1 MSHAP
6 DHPPSPQDD
15 SAHEEPHHQQ
25 QPASEASSS
34 AEPRALQAAATAAT
48 CGRIERAATYSA
60 GPWNASAA
68 AGVNDFEQHHEA
80 QSVVSSSSSGGLG
93 IEGACKDILREL
105 YWYVLRD
112 REVQPGD
119 MRVLHVVRSLQEEG
133 LVFWRDGRFVESQD
147 VALRFCDRERTP
159 YTNRVSPEAQD
170 AADAVALD
178 YGMFVRFV
186 TPTAGLFLKAFSEE
200 LVIPD
205 WSTFTTDMTYH
216 YHEVERNRQGANASY
231 IPILRDANPEKWGL
245 SICSIDGQRFSIGD
259 SDTPFTLQSVSKPAT
274 YAHGLAKEGPAFMD
288 EWIGVEPAGRPF
300 NTQDLDPLTNCPF
313 NSSVNS
319 GAIMAAGVL
328 ASGYPGYSWKEVV
341 DKVRSTWYD
350 LCGNDLDVGFSKET
364 FESEKETAYNNF
376 AIAYNLKGRRG
387 LPRNVNLHTMLD
399 VYLGCCS
406 IEMTTDALAVAA
418 ATLANGG
425 VCPITRKEVF
435 PAHVTRT
442 VLSEIMLCGMYDQA
456 GRFAVEV
463 GLPSKSGVSGALL
476 VIAPNL
482 MGMALFSPRLNPKGN
497 SVRGIEFCKRLVASY
512 RVHVFEPLRSGNT
525 GAKVDPHRNG
535 WKNERSK
542 ISRMAWAVEV
552 GDKYAIRL
560 RDIFLFALCQTAVSS
575 LEGLSDRMVQ
585 VIRENYEMVYQAPVD
600 ETLLKQITDALKQ
613 NPSDMRYLENLTKD
627 VVVLDSLRSL
637 IILAMI
643 DIIMID
649 HKVDEVE
656 RHVAVRIAVLLGID
670 ESVATMEI
678 NRYEAN
684 HVVGHRFKSVEYC
697 QLMDVLDADVS
708 HRRTH
713 SGSFTGGLNQSRH
726 GANNASIGGSR
737 HGHLVELGDN
747 LVRDA
752 VSESGGPSAG
762 GNSKKK
768 ASTQQGIRFALQQ
781 YGDSDE
787 DLHVENAALRREI
800 ANLRKKLDNMSVA
813 ISEQEEV
820 VIDA

>member
-1 MSHAP
+1 MSDRTP
-6 DHPPSPQDD
+6 DPPPSDPHPSPRDGG
-15 SAHEEPHHQQ
+15 SHEEPQHQ
-25 QPASEASSS
+25 PEGCPSPSRSSS
-34 AEPRALQAAATAAT
+34 STTPAVAA
-48 CGRIERAATYSA
+48 GRIVRTRATSA
-60 GPWNASAA
+60 GSAP
-68 AGVNDFEQHHEA
+68 VPNDGEQHEA
-80 QSVVSSSSSGGLG
+80 QSVSSSSGGGLG

-112 REVQPGD
+112 REVQPAD
-119 MRVLHVVRSLQEEG
+119 LRVLHVVGSLREEG
-133 LVFWRDGRFVESQD
+133 LRFWRDERFLESQD

-159 YTNRVSPEAQD
+159 YTNRVSPQAQA
-170 AADAVALD
+170 AADAVAMD

-186 TPTAGLFLKAFSEE
+186 APTAGLFLKAFSEE

-205 WSTFTTDMTYH
+205 WSTFATDMTYH
-216 YHEVERNRQGANASY
+216 YHEVERNRQGGNAAY
-231 IPILRDANPEKWGL
+231 IPILRDADPDKWGL
-245 SICSIDGQRFSIGD
+245 SICSIDGQRFSVGD
-259 SDTPFTLQSVSKPAT
+259 SDTPFTLQSVSKPVT
-274 YAHGLAKEGPAFMD
+274 YARGLATEGPAFMD

-300 NTQDLDPLTNCPF
+300 NTQDLDPATNCPF

-328 ASGYPGYSWKEVV
+328 ASGFPGYSWKEVV
-341 DKVRSTWYD
+341 DKVRATWHD
-350 LCGNDLDVGFSKET
+350 LSGNDLDVGFSKET

-387 LPRNVNLHTMLD
+387 LPRNVCLHTMLD

-482 MGMALFSPRLNPKGN
+482 MGVALFSPRLNEKGN
-497 SVRGIEFCKRLVASY
+497 SVRGIDFCKRLVASY

-552 GDKYAIRL
+552 GDRYAIRL

-600 ETLLKQITDALKQ
+600 EVLLSQIMDALKQ
-613 NPSDMRYLENLTKD
+613 NPSDMRFLESLTRG

-649 HKVDEVE
+649 HRVDEVE

-670 ESVATMEI
+670 EEVAKMEI
-678 NRYEAN
+678 SRYEAN
-684 HVVGHRFKSVEYC
+684 HVVGHRFKSYEFC
-697 QLMDVLDADVS
+697 QLMDVIDADVS

-713 SGSFTGGLNQSRH
+713 SGSYTGGLNQSRH
-726 GANNASIGGSR
+726 GASPSIRSR
-737 HGHLVELGDN
+737 HGHLVELGDS

-752 VSESGGPSAG
+752 ASSESAGPSAG
-762 GNSKKK
+762 GSSKK

-800 ANLRKKLDNMSVA
+800 AHLRKKLDKMSVA
-813 ISEQEEV
+813 IAEQEEA